1 VSDQDDQGAQ
11 LGAGRPGELAPS
23 LEQATV
29 RSLVYVD
36 RRGQV
41 RSPEEYRTAN
51 TLYYGAVGA
60 LVVGLDALLWVAYG
74 TTGLG
79 AAGLLTVLFG
89 RQLLATRRLQR
100 AVSLMVAGRLDEA
113 EAMLARVRRAFLIP
127 THFKARAD
135 QGLARVSMLRG
146 RYEEALARQESALG
160 LLEGR
165 RSSATRRT
173 VEYARMVTLV
183 NLGRTEE
190 ARRRLEAL
198 PRVLEGDYLRFVR
211 ATTELY
217 IAFGEGRHELPAAY
231 LREQADIALG
241 IPTGR
246 ALLGLLAWAEAQAG
260 RRAASARLL
269 GAAREREGGELVRSA
284 YPLLAAWLD
293 AQAAPPEAPSE
304 PPGDS

>member
-1 VSDQDDQGAQ
+1 MDGVSDVDDEGRPP
-11 LGAGRPGELAPS
+11 GAGRPGEMAAS
-23 LEQATV
+23 LEQASV

-36 RRGQV
+36 GRGQV
-41 RSPEEYRTAN
+41 RSPEQYRTAN

-60 LVVGLDALLWVAYG
+60 VVVGLDALLWVAYG

-100 AVSLMVAGRLDEA
+100 AISLMVAGRLDEA
-113 EAMLARVRRAFLIP
+113 EAMLTRVRRAFLIP

-146 RYEEALARQESALG
+146 RYDEALARQESALG

-173 VEYARMVTLV
+173 LEYARMLTLV
-183 NLGRTEE
+183 NLRRTEE
-190 ARRRLEAL
+190 ARRRLEEL
-198 PRVLEGDYLRFVR
+198 PRMLEGDYLRFLR

-217 IAFGEGRHELPAAY
+217 IAFGEGRHALPDAY

-241 IPTGR
+241 IPSGR

-260 RRAASARLL
+260 RRSAAARLL
-269 GAAREREGGELVRSA
+269 GAAREREGGELVRTA
-284 YPLLAAWLD
+284 YPLLAAWMD
-293 AQAAPPEAPSE
+293 AQQE
-304 PPGDS
+304 PAGDT

>member
-1 VSDQDDQGAQ
+1 VSDEDDQGVQPA
-11 LGAGRPGELAPS
+11 AGRPGEMAPS

-29 RSLVYVD
+29 RSLLYVD

-41 RSPEEYRTAN
+41 RSPDEYRTAN
-51 TLYYGAVGA
+51 TLYYGAVAA
-60 LVVGLDALLWVAYG
+60 LVVGLDALAWLAYG

-79 AAGLLTVLFG
+79 AAGVLTVLFG

-113 EAMLARVRRAFLIP
+113 EAMLARVRRGFLIP

-146 RYEEALARQESALG
+146 RYDEALARQESALG

-165 RSSATRRT
+165 RSSTRRT
-173 VEYARMVTLV
+173 LEYARMVTLV
-183 NLGRTEE
+183 NLRRTEE
-190 ARRRLEAL
+190 ARRRLEEL
-198 PRVLEGDYLRFVR
+198 PRMLEGDYLRFVR
-211 ATTELY
+211 AATELY

-241 IPTGR
+241 IPTAR
-246 ALLGLLAWAEAQAG
+246 ALLGLLAWAEAEAG
-260 RRAASARLL
+260 RRADAARLL
-269 GAAREREGGELVRSA
+269 AAAREREGDDLVRSA
-284 YPLLAAWLD
+284 YPLLAAWMD
-293 AQAAPPEAPSE
+293 AQPPSMPAPSA
-304 PPGDS
+304 PPGDT